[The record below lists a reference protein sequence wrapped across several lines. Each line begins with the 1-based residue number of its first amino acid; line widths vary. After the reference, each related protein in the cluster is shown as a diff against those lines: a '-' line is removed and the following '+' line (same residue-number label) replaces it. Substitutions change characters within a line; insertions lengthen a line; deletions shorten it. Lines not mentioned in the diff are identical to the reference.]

1 MPQTVNITITNQ
13 GLDTG
18 NFFLTALDN
27 AGALVSGWEKT
38 AQTFVTGTPKQY
50 TDVPDAAYQI
60 KIQSVTSYCS
70 NFIILRFKTI

>member
-70 NFIILRFKTI
+70 NFIILRLKTI